1 LHIDNEISIS
11 EKSRLPFTSYRLEML
26 NKRDIKNVLIAY
38 NKYEFLNHNSWLIL
52 EEKNLKNVKGSKILR
67 KIQRFCNKI

>member
-1 LHIDNEISIS
+1 
-11 EKSRLPFTSYRLEML
+11 ML